1 MLVLKM
7 EDWMHLTGVKISIFF
22 LSSLLSANNIAVHEI
37 NKIENIT
44 LSNGSSITQGG
55 VVITDSKHK
64 SLLDKNTSIENNNSI
79 LQGVVII
86 EDKNI
91 TGIHYDIVNIINGYF
106 IEED

>member
-55 VVITDSKHK
+55 VTITK
-64 SLLDKNTSIENNNSI
+64 DKNISQEKNNSI
-79 LQGVVII
+79 SQGII
-86 EDKNI
+86 IIDDNI
-91 TGIHYDIVNIINGYF
+91 TDNIHYDIVNIIRKNPNR
-106 IEED
+106 EE